1 MGNWRLRSI
10 EERLVWKKIFEVI
23 LLRCFTKPMKDIN
36 PQFQVVLAK
45 PKQDKYKEK
54 YTYAMLIE
62 LLKLETKRN
71 SEKQQ
76 KETKD
81 ALF

>member
-1 MGNWRLRSI
+1 
-10 EERLVWKKIFEVI
+10 
-23 LLRCFTKPMKDIN
+23 MKDIN

>member
-23 LLRCFTKPMKDIN
+23 VLRCFPKLMKDIN
-36 PQFQVVLAK
+36 PQFQVVLAN

-71 SEKQQ
+71 
-76 KETKD
+76 
-81 ALF
+81 